1 MTNKYK
7 PNGSIERRRARI
19 VAKGYSQKYG
29 DYNQTFAPVA
39 RMESI
44 RLMLALA
51 AELGMKIRQF
61 DVVTAY
67 LNGILEENVFMEIS
81 DMLPEMFERIVK
93 DSCVNQE
100 VKERTRMLKKLKRGE
115 NVCRLSSFMV

>member
-1 MTNKYK
+1 MRSRIVLTNKYK
-7 PNGSIERRRARI
+7 LDGSIERRKARI

-29 DYNQTFAPVA
+29 VDYNQTFAPVA

-61 DVVTAY
+61 NVVTAY
-67 LNGILEENVFMEIS
+67 LNGNLEEDVFMEIPE
-81 DMLPEMFERIVK
+81 MLPEMFERIVENK
-93 DSCVNQE
+93 QVNQE
-100 VKERTRMLKKLKRGE
+100 VRKRATK
-115 NVCRLSSFMV
+115 M